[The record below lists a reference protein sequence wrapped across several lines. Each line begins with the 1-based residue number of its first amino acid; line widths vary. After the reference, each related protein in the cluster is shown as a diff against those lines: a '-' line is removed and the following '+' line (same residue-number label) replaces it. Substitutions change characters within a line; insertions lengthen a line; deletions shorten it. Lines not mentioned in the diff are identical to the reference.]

1 MIPWSFKGHT
11 SRHSPPHHEHLMK
24 FLVSQM
30 AAMVK
35 SGQQKANTR
44 LMLRFLLILLGFFT
58 AFTVLFHFLMA
69 YEGQKHSWITGLYW
83 TLTVMSTL
91 GFGDITFTSDL
102 GRLFS
107 ICVMLSGVVFML
119 IVLPFTF
126 IQFFYAPWLEE
137 QNKARAPRTVPDTL
151 SGHVILT
158 FCDAITLN
166 LVDKFNQYGIK
177 YVILVPDL
185 QQALNLHETG
195 LNVVLGELDDP
206 ETYLRLRVREAAMVV
221 VMNEDVAS
229 TNIIFTIREVTDK
242 TPVITNA
249 DQEESVDILDLAG
262 STHTYQ
268 FTTMLGQVLARRVMG
283 VSMKA
288 NVIGNFNELLI
299 AEAPAM
305 RSSLQGRT
313 LAESRLRELTGVNV
327 VGVWEQGRFHLP
339 GPETTIGASTVLVLA
354 GSEEQLDVYDSI
366 MGPSGKDRERSG
378 PVVVLGGGR
387 VGMSVARTLAERGV
401 DYRVVEKKTLK
412 NTDDPRIIQ
421 GSAADLDVLV
431 LAGINETPSIII
443 TTHDDDLNIF
453 LTIYCRRLRPDAQ
466 IISRASLDRNINTLH
481 RAGANLVMSFSS
493 LFATTVLNLL
503 NPEKLLML
511 SEGLNI
517 FRSKPSQSIVGQALR
532 EQKIRH
538 TTGCSI
544 IAIKRGEEM
553 LLNPN
558 PNTVLAHD
566 DELILIG
573 TGQAEKS
580 FMEHYPAS

>member
-1 MIPWSFKGHT
+1 
-11 SRHSPPHHEHLMK
+11 MK

-30 AAMVK
+30 AALVK
-35 SGQQKANTR
+35 RGQQKANTR
-44 LMLRFLLILLGFFT
+44 LMLRFLFILIGFFAT
-58 AFTVLFHFLMA
+58 FTILFHFLMA

-107 ICVMLSGVVFML
+107 IFVMLSGVVFML

-137 QNKARAPRTVPDTL
+137 QNKARAPRTVPATL

-177 YVILVPDL
+177 YVILVSDL

-206 ETYLRLRVREAAMVV
+206 ETYERLRVSEAAMVV

-242 TPVITNA
+242 TPIITNA
-249 DQEESVDILDLAG
+249 DQEDSVDILDLAG

-288 NVIGNFNELLI
+288 NVIGNFDELLI

-305 RSSLQGRT
+305 RSPLQGRT
-313 LAESRLRELTGVNV
+313 LAESRLRELTGVTV
-327 VGVWEQGRFHLP
+327 VGIWEQGRFHLP
-339 GPETTIGASTVLVLA
+339 DPTTKIGASTVLVLA
-354 GSEEQLDVYDSI
+354 GSEDQFDIYDSI
-366 MGPSGKDRERSG
+366 MGPSGKDREHSG
-378 PVVVLGGGR
+378 PVLVLGGGR
-387 VGMSVARTLAERGV
+387 VGMSVAKTLAERSV

-412 NTDDPRIIQ
+412 NTEDTRIIQ

-493 LFATTVLNLL
+493 LFTTTVLNLL

-517 FRSKPSQSIVGQALR
+517 FRARASQAIAGKALR
-532 EQKIRH
+532 DQKIRRA
-538 TTGCSI
+538 TGCSI

-553 LLNPN
+553 LLNPG
-558 PNTVLAHD
+558 PDTVILDD

-573 TGQAEKS
+573 TAQAEKV
-580 FMEHYPAS
+580 FMEQYQVA

>member
-1 MIPWSFKGHT
+1 
-11 SRHSPPHHEHLMK
+11 MK
-24 FLVSQM
+24 FLVSQI
-30 AAMVK
+30 AALVQR
-35 SGQQKANTR
+35 GQQKANTR
-44 LMLRFLLILLGFFT
+44 LMIRFLCILLSFFAT
-58 AFTVLFHFLMA
+58 FTVLFHFLMA

-151 SGHVILT
+151 ANHVILT

-206 ETYLRLRVREAAMVV
+206 ETYQRLRVREAAMVV

-229 TNIIFTIREVTDK
+229 TNIIFTIREVTDR
-242 TPVITNA
+242 TPIITNA
-249 DQEESVDILDLAG
+249 DQEDSVDILDLAG

-288 NVIGNFNELLI
+288 NVIGNFDELLI
-299 AEAPAM
+299 AETPAM
-305 RSSLQGRT
+305 RSPLQGRT
-313 LAESRLRELTGVNV
+313 LAESRVRELTGVNV
-327 VGVWEQGRFHLP
+327 VGIWEQGRFHLP
-339 GPETTIGASTVLVLA
+339 DPTSKIGASTVLVLA
-354 GSEEQLDVYDSI
+354 GSEDQLDVYDSL

-387 VGMSVARTLAERGV
+387 VGMAVARTLAERGI

-412 NTDDPRIIQ
+412 NTDDARIIQ

-453 LTIYCRRLRPDAQ
+453 LTIYCRRLRPDVQ

-493 LFATTVLNLL
+493 LFTTTVLNLL
-503 NPEKLLML
+503 NPDKLLML

-517 FRSKPSQSIVGQALR
+517 FRSKPSPAILGKALR

-544 IAIKRGEEM
+544 IAIKRGEDM
-553 LLNPN
+553 LLNPD
-558 PNTVLAHD
+558 PGTVVTQD

-573 TGQAEKS
+573 TAQAEKS
-580 FMEHYPAS
+580 FMEQYQTA

>member
-1 MIPWSFKGHT
+1 
-11 SRHSPPHHEHLMK
+11 MK

-30 AAMVK
+30 AALVK

-44 LMLRFLLILLGFFT
+44 LMVRFLFILFGFFA

-69 YEGQKHSWITGLYW
+69 YEGQTHSWITGLYW

-102 GRLFS
+102 GRFFS

-137 QNKARAPRTVPDTL
+137 QNKARAPRKVPETM
-151 SGHVILT
+151 SNHVILT
-158 FCDAITLN
+158 FCDAVTLT
-166 LVDKFNQYGIK
+166 LVEKLNQYGIES
-177 YVILVPDL
+177 VILVSDL
-185 QQALNLHETG
+185 QEALNLHETG

-229 TNIIFTIREVTDK
+229 TNIIFTIREVADK

-249 DQEESVDILDLAG
+249 DQEDSVDILDLAG

-268 FTTMLGQVLARRVMG
+268 FTKMLGQVLARRVMG

-288 NVIGNFNELLI
+288 NVIGNFDELLI

-305 RSSLQGRT
+305 NSPLQGRT

-327 VGVWEQGRFHLP
+327 VGVWEQGRFQLP
-339 GPETTIGASTVLVLA
+339 DPTTKISASTVLVLA
-354 GSEEQLDVYDSI
+354 GSEAQLDTYDSL
-366 MGPSGKDRERSG
+366 MGATMLSKEHSG

-387 VGMSVARTLAERGV
+387 VGMSVAKTLGERGV
-401 DYRVVEKKTLK
+401 DYRVVEKKTLR
-412 NTDDPRIIQ
+412 NTEDSRIIQ
-421 GSAADLDVLV
+421 GSAADLDILV

-453 LTIYCRRLRPDAQ
+453 LTIYCRRLRPDVQ

-493 LFATTVLNLL
+493 LFTTTILNLL
-503 NPEKLLML
+503 NPDKLLML

-517 FRSKPSQSIVGQALR
+517 FRSEPSPSIVDKPLR
-532 EQKIRH
+532 EQKIRQS
-538 TTGCSI
+538 TGCSI

-553 LLNPN
+553 LLNPE
-558 PNTVLAHD
+558 PDTVVTKN

-573 TGQAEKS
+573 TAQAEKN
-580 FMEHYPAS
+580 FIEQYPAA

>member
-1 MIPWSFKGHT
+1 
-11 SRHSPPHHEHLMK
+11 MK

-30 AAMVK
+30 TALVNRAK
-35 SGQQKANTR
+35 QRSNTR
-44 LMLRFLLILLGFFT
+44 LLNRFLFVMLGFFLGY
-58 AFTVLFHFLMA
+58 TVIFHFIMA
-69 YEGQKHSWITGLYW
+69 YEGQKHSWLTGLYW

-107 ICVMLSGVVFML
+107 IIVMLSGVVFLL
-119 IVLPFTF
+119 IVFPFTF
-126 IQFFYAPWLEE
+126 IQFFYAPWLDA
-137 QNKARAPRTVPDTL
+137 QNRARAPRFVPEDVR
-151 SGHVILT
+151 GHVILT
-158 FCDAITLN
+158 HFDAVVLN
-166 LVDKFNQYGIK
+166 LVEKLDQYGIPN
-177 YVILVPDL
+177 VILVADL
-185 QQALNLHETG
+185 QQALNLHDTG
-195 LNVVLGELDDP
+195 LNVVVGEVDDP
-206 ETYLRLRVREAAMVV
+206 ETYNRLRIHDAAMVV
-221 VMNEDVAS
+221 VMNDDVAS

-517 FRSKPSQSIVGQALR
+517 FRSKPSQAIVGQALR

-558 PNTVLAHD
+558 PNTILAHD

>member
-1 MIPWSFKGHT
+1 
-11 SRHSPPHHEHLMK
+11 MK

-30 AAMVK
+30 TALVK

-44 LMLRFLLILLGFFT
+44 LMVRFLFILLSFFA

-102 GRLFS
+102 GRFFS

-137 QNKARAPRTVPDTL
+137 QNKARAPRRVPETM
-151 SGHVILT
+151 SNHVILT
-158 FCDAITLN
+158 FYDAVTLN
-166 LVDKFNQYGIK
+166 LVEKLSQYDIK
-177 YVILVPDL
+177 YVILVSDL
-185 QQALNLHETG
+185 QQALNLYETG

-229 TNIIFTIREVTDK
+229 TNIIFTIREVADK

-249 DQEESVDILDLAG
+249 DQEDSVDILDLAG

-268 FTTMLGQVLARRVMG
+268 FTKMLGQVLARRVMG

-288 NVIGNFNELLI
+288 NVIGNFDELLI

-305 RSSLQGRT
+305 HSPLQGRT

-327 VGVWEQGRFHLP
+327 VGVWEQGRFQLP
-339 GPETTIGASTVLVLA
+339 DPMTKIGASTVLVLA
-354 GSEEQLDVYDSI
+354 GSEAQLEIYDSL
-366 MGPSGKDRERSG
+366 MGASGLSREHSG

-387 VGMSVARTLAERGV
+387 VGMSVAETLGARGV
-401 DYRVVEKKTLK
+401 DYRVVEKKTLRNK
-412 NTDDPRIIQ
+412 DDSRIIQ
-421 GSAADLDVLV
+421 GSAADLDVLI
-431 LAGINETPSIII
+431 LAGIKETPSIII

-453 LTIYCRRLRPDAQ
+453 LTIYCRRLRPDVQ

-481 RAGANLVMSFSS
+481 RAGANLVISFSS
-493 LFATTVLNLL
+493 LFTTTILNLL

-517 FRSKPSQSIVGQALR
+517 FRANPSQAIVGKALR
-532 EQKIRH
+532 EQKIRQS
-538 TTGCSI
+538 TGCSI

-553 LLNPN
+553 LLNPD
-558 PNTVLAHD
+558 PGTSVSKD

-573 TGQAEKS
+573 TAQAEKN
-580 FMEHYPAS
+580 FMEQYPAA